1 MILEGRVHR
10 FGDDIDTDVI
20 VPGRFLTLTGPDEIA
35 RHVFSG
41 IDPGF
46 AGRVQPGDIVV
57 AGRNFGC
64 GSSREHA
71 VLGLKAAGIA
81 CVVAA
86 SFARIFYRN
95 AVNLGLPIV
104 ICPQAA
110 RAAQT
115 GDRLRVDTDRGVV
128 ELGSHRW
135 RVTPF
140 PSSVEELIQAGGL
153 VPWVQAELR
162 SRGR

>member
-1 MILEGRVHR
+1 
-10 FGDDIDTDVI
+10 
-20 VPGRFLTLTGPDEIA
+20 
-35 RHVFSG
+35 
-41 IDPGF
+41 
-46 AGRVQPGDIVV
+46 
-57 AGRNFGC
+57 NFGC